1 MKNKLLRY
9 IELIF
14 VAGIMNFSCV
24 NNNNFG
30 EENREKEMV
39 GGGSTEEKNSN
50 SKKKTQSMTKPKK
63 ETQEKSEKKRRAIEK
78 QELYIERRMN
88 KLSFMMGILLEYN
101 YTFEISPIKKPSK
114 RKIKKYFDIINIKSH
129 ERKIVFNAK
138 DDDFINFVSENTQ
151 PGSSRFKYIKDFT
164 FKVIV
169 EELEGLKFTF
179 IGPVRQ
185 VIQATKGIGLIRFTS
200 IKGNGYYPDF
210 SDSAID
216 YIGSALY
223 ELFYSYLYTGKNR
236 KNTVFLNKETPDL
249 LLQINEIFRI
259 NKKKIGF
266 L

>member
-24 NNNNFG
+24 NNNNF
-30 EENREKEMV
+30 EENKNEKEMV
-39 GGGSTEEKNSN
+39 GGGSAEEKKSNSN
-50 SKKKTQSMTKPKK
+50 K
-63 ETQEKSEKKRRAIEK
+63 ETQEKIEKKRTRAIES
-78 QELYIERRMN
+78 QEIYIERRMN

-114 RKIKKYFDIINIKSH
+114 RGVKKYFDIINIKSQ
-129 ERKIVFNAK
+129 EKIIFNAK
-138 DDDFINFVSENTQ
+138 DNFRDFVKESTQ

-169 EELEGLKFTF
+169 KELEELKFTF

-223 ELFYSYLYTGKNR
+223 KLFYSYLYTGKNR